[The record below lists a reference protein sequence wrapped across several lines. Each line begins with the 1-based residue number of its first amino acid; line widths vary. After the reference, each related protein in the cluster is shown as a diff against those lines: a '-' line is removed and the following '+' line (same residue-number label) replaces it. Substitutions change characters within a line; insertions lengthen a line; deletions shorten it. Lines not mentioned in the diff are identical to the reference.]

1 MEKQDHNN
9 PAEAKR
15 EKGEGID
22 RKGME
27 NLALISV
34 AVIAALTLVGGELKK
49 IFGQVSEKLGNA
61 KQKE

>member
-1 MEKQDHNN
+1 MEHIKDN

-34 AVIAALTLVGGELKK
+34 AVIAALTLVGGKLDK
-49 IFGQVSEKLGNA
+49 IFKDIAGKLNGLSNGR
-61 KQKE
+61 